1 MNTQTPTPYAGA
13 TPIHSSNRTRVAV
26 NALPC
31 GGREIVT
38 SNTALS
44 MKWVN
49 GVVWIAFAMRSERV
63 ALPDENAGQRSWAT
77 REAVMRRDSSR

>member
-38 SNTALS
+38 SNTALT
-44 MKWVN
+44 MQWVS
-49 GVVWIAFAMRSERV
+49 GVVWIAFNMRTDRV
-63 ALPDENAGQRSWAT
+63 SLPAGVQDRLRPRRRTPGRAL
-77 REAVMRRDSSR
+77 